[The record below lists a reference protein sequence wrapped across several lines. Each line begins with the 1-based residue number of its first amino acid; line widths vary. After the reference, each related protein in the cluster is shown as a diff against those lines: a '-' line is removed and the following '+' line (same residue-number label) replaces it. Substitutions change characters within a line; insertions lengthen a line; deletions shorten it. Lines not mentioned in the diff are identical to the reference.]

1 MEEAKLIASEINK
14 GNFSPLYL
22 LYGEE
27 PYYIDAIADLIEQK
41 ALAEE
46 EKAFNQLIVYGKDAL
61 IEDIVSQAKRYPM
74 MAERQLIVVKEAQH
88 LSRQIDGL
96 QEYAKHPLQS
106 TILVLCYKYQKP
118 DKRKGVFKAFQ
129 KNGTTL
135 ESKKIYDNKI
145 PSWIND
151 LIHR

>member
-22 LYGEE
+22 LYGDE
-27 PYYIDAIADLIEQK
+27 PYYIDAISNLIEQK

-74 MAERQLIVVKEAQH
+74 MAERQLIIVKEAQH

-96 QEYAKHPLQS
+96 Q
-106 TILVLCYKYQKP
+106 
-118 DKRKGVFKAFQ
+118 
-129 KNGTTL
+129 
-135 ESKKIYDNKI
+135 
-145 PSWIND
+145 
-151 LIHR
+151 